1 MKNPLII
8 HHGNCPDGFGAAWW
22 LGKQFTEHDKFPAGY
37 GQAPPLEL
45 CEGRFVFIVDF
56 AYPTNDLNEIGQASA
71 GMLVLD
77 HHQTAHEW
85 LKSSWLPD
93 VTEDMGGGIEEGRR
107 GYIYDVDRSG
117 AGLVADYVKARWGF
131 GAPAFMRNLQ
141 DRDLWKFELPY
152 TNAILSAVTS
162 RPYSDEAW
170 NEIEAMGYDTLIFE
184 GRGIDR
190 YRQQLTDSAVNAA
203 YEATILGHRVW
214 VTACPFNVGS
224 DVAGELA
231 KRTPDLFGAYYVDY
245 GNRRRY
251 GLRSA
256 PEGMDVAALAER
268 LGGGGH
274 KHASGFEIP
283 FHNDTIVVYGP
294 EVQT

>member
-22 LGKQFTEHDKFPAGY
+22 LGKQFLEHDKFSAGY

-45 CEGRFVFIVDF
+45 CRDRFVFIVDF
-56 AYPTNDLNEIGQASA
+56 AYETAHLNNIIEASS
-71 GMLVLD
+71 GLLVLD

-85 LKSSWLPD
+85 LKAAWMPD
-93 VTEDMGGGIEEGRR
+93 VTEDMGGGVEDGGA

-141 DRDLWKFELPY
+141 DRDLWKFELPN
-152 TNAILSAVTS
+152 TGAVLSAITS
-162 RPYSDEAW
+162 RPYTDEAW
-170 NEIEAMGYDTLIFE
+170 NEAMDMGLDALVAEGAGIE
-184 GRGIDR
+184 R
-190 YRQQLTDSAVNAA
+190 YRQQLIESAVRSA
-203 YEATILGHRVW
+203 YEAKILGHLVW

-231 KRTPDLFGAYYVDY
+231 KRKPDLFGAYYVDY
-245 GNRRRY
+245 GGHRRY
-251 GLRSA
+251 GLRSTA
-256 PEGMDVAALAER
+256 DGMDVAKLAE
-268 LGGGGH
+268 LLSGGGH
-274 KHASGFEIP
+274 KHASGFEVP
-283 FHNDTIVVYGP
+283 FDNGIIHNP
-294 EVQT
+294 LALHS